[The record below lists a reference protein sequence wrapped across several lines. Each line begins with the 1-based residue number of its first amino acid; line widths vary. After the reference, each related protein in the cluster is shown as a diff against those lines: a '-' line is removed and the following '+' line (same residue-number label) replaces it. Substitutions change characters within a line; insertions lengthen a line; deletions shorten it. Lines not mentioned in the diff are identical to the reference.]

1 MIGFDAY
8 FLIEPKACFFSST
21 LCNSSGS
28 LRGVFY
34 STENVQE
41 IKIPL
46 IEGQLAIGV
55 LLFAFCIDYIIIYV
69 VIRIHLKKKLRL
81 LSKQNTTSISSKNNI
96 NGNRSNT
103 LESNSNER
111 IRSSTINIALNSSS
125 CEYVRHSR
133 WSADS
138 FTLPPIHE
146 N

>member
-1 MIGFDAY
+1 
-8 FLIEPKACFFSST
+8 

-34 STENVQE
+34 STENFQD

-55 LLFAFCIDYIIIYV
+55 VMFAFCIDYIIIYV

-81 LSKQNTTSISSKNNI
+81 ISKQKTTSISSKNNI
-96 NGNRSNT
+96 NDVNVPNT
-103 LESNSNER
+103 LESNSNEH
-111 IRSSTINIALNSSS
+111 IQSSAISVAFNSSS
-125 CEYVRHSR
+125 GDYVRHSR

-138 FTLPPIHE
+138 LTLPPVNE

>member
-1 MIGFDAY
+1 M
-8 FLIEPKACFFSST
+8 
-21 LCNSSGS
+21 CNSSGS

-34 STENVQE
+34 STENFQD

-55 LLFAFCIDYIIIYV
+55 VMFAFCIDYIIIYV

-81 LSKQNTTSISSKNNI
+81 ISKQKTTSISSKNNI
-96 NGNRSNT
+96 NDVNVH
-103 LESNSNER
+103 
-111 IRSSTINIALNSSS
+111 IQSSAISVAFNSSS
-125 CEYVRHSR
+125 GDYVRHSR

-138 FTLPPIHE
+138 LTLPPVNE